1 MKIAMVM
8 VSAMK
13 PELANVKQ
21 NGVENQIALVIF
33 VTNIVV
39 YDINKLK
46 TQSFFKKKNR
56 VCM

>member
-13 PELANVKQ
+13 LELANVKQ
-21 NGVENQIALVIF
+21 DGIKNQIALVIF
-33 VTNIVV
+33 VANIVV

-46 TQSFFKKKNR
+46 TQSFLKKNR
-56 VCM
+56 VWM

>member
-33 VTNIVV
+33 VTNF
-39 YDINKLK
+39 DITKLK
-46 TQSFFKKKNR
+46 TQSFL
-56 VCM
+56 

>member
-21 NGVENQIALVIF
+21 DGVENQIALVIF

-46 TQSFFKKKNR
+46 TQSFL
-56 VCM
+56 